1 MGYTKYPKLFAG
13 MVILLILV
21 VIFAG
26 WKEMTGSTHLPT
38 TDTNVQDI
46 VCMDTIIYEGSYDG
60 VEQHCQTFVN
70 LNPVCIE
77 AFGKS
82 QSELEFSSELECR
95 AYVKQQTNCEK
106 NDDLLKLMGIK
117 CP

>member
-26 WKEMTGSTHLPT
+26 WKEMTGYTHLGT
-38 TDTNVQDI
+38 SDTNVQDV

-60 VEQHCQTFVN
+60 VEQHCQTFLN
-70 LNPVCIE
+70 LIQFV
-77 AFGKS
+77 
-82 QSELEFSSELECR
+82 
-95 AYVKQQTNCEK
+95 
-106 NDDLLKLMGIK
+106 
-117 CP
+117 